1 MGHTYCISGVEKHVY
16 GKGLHELNKFPQ
28 FPTVGMLID
37 GPPTIS
43 SSSTA
48 AEEGDRKS
56 PKFNY
61 EEKTKAHHELYNDP
75 SGYFFFTHDGSK

>member
-1 MGHTYCISGVEKHVY
+1 
-16 GKGLHELNKFPQ
+16 
-28 FPTVGMLID
+28 MLID

-48 AEEGDRKS
+48 EEEGDRKS
-56 PKFNY
+56 PKFIY

-75 SGYFFFTHDGSK
+75 SGYFFTHDGSSATNREV